1 MSGGDGELIAA
12 FLLADEV
19 ESDICVFTGGAD
31 VVAVGADDLEDGSV
45 QQFSTLPDVPLKSQ
59 LFQSMNVPA
68 GVGIDTGSPEA
79 AVAESPPIAIMADRV
94 RAELNFLNMNDG

>member
-1 MSGGDGELIAA
+1 MTFVFSP
-12 FLLADEV
+12 V
-19 ESDICVFTGGAD
+19 EPMLSP
-31 VVAVGADDLEDGSV
+31 L
-45 QQFSTLPDVPLKSQ
+45 FSTLPDVPLKSQ

>member
-31 VVAVGADDLEDGSV
+31 VVAVVFD
-45 QQFSTLPDVPLKSQ
+45 F
-59 LFQSMNVPA
+59 A
-68 GVGIDTGSPEA
+68 GR
-79 AVAESPPIAIMADRV
+79 AVEVAVVLVDECSGRCRD
-94 RAELNFLNMNDG
+94 